1 MKKPLLAAVSAIAL
15 ALIPATAS
23 SARTAGNT
31 TEHTSFPA
39 AGAVFTC
46 AAPLGDLTA
55 TSGFVAQSIH
65 TNVDGAGVFHITG
78 TVVPHDVTLTD
89 ASGATYTLSGASWFG
104 GKGSGTGVPT
114 VSTDTEHFVIHSATG
129 GLVARVALVE
139 HLSPNGMTFSK
150 NFGTCLPPA
159 G

>member
-1 MKKPLLAAVSAIAL
+1 MKKSLLAAVSALAL

-23 SARTAGNT
+23 SAQPAGNAT
-31 TEHTSFPA
+31 DHSSFPA

-55 TSGFVAQSIH
+55 TSGVVDQVIH

-78 TVVPHDVTLTD
+78 TIVPHEVTLTD
-89 ASGATYTLSGASWFG
+89 GSGALYTLSGASWFG
-104 GKGSGTGVPT
+104 GKVSPDNVPL
-114 VSTDTEHFVIHSATG
+114 VLTDTEHFVIHSATG
-129 GLVARVALVE
+129 AAVARVSLVS
-139 HLSPNGMTFSK
+139 HLGPSGLSFSK
-150 NFGTCLPPA
+150 NLGTCLPPM